1 MITEVLAIVGPI
13 LISALPYQCGRV
25 IHPLVAGC
33 TGTSVQRMSSFP
45 CRQRIVKFSHCVVIK
60 MNPGNHLPCERGDK
74 QVVVVVVELHDHHQ
88 RHDVLH
94 QVALVVNAL

>member
-1 MITEVLAIVGPI
+1 V
-13 LISALPYQCGRV
+13 Y
-25 IHPLVAGC
+25 
-33 TGTSVQRMSSFP
+33 
-45 CRQRIVKFSHCVVIK
+45 RQGIVKFSHCLVPK

-94 QVALVVNAL
+94 QVALVVNALKVLYPGHDVLNCSILSPYNAGYQYSSKS